1 MKILLLDT
9 IHGGGVLADRYPKE
23 DDSVTCVDVYKVT
36 PEEELQRLRDK
47 GYSVHREVPP
57 GEYDLVL
64 MPVHCPD
71 SFLEG
76 VTYGDRKFFSQ
87 AVGELLGNDRFRIEV
102 TGVKGKTGF
111 CGLLAHVLTAAGNKI
126 LLHSSKGRG
135 FWENG
140 RLSDE
145 EMVSIAPPHM
155 LTVPTDGYDIL
166 ICEVSLGGS
175 GKADIACIT
184 NLLEDYPIAANTR
197 VASDG
202 KMEILSGMNVVT
214 SDEVGFWK
222 TFEKGEV
229 RGYGDR
235 IKVLNNPGFGEALRI
250 RVDYGE
256 GFETDLD
263 SGYLALEYLDALEM
277 TVTVCDIMDI
287 PPESLK
293 EGLSTFKGMEG
304 RGGVYREN
312 GRWVVKERNPGI
324 SQRSVERTYETLKRM
339 NVLDDAVAVLDP
351 INRKVCSKL
360 DADAIIEISRE
371 YGVKLII
378 TDGSGTVPE
387 IPDTEGPLILF
398 VKEGYT

>member
-9 IHGGGVLADRYPKE
+9 VHGGGVLGDLYPKK

-36 PEEELQRLRDK
+36 PEEELLRLRNK
-47 GYSVHREVPP
+47 GCSVCREVPP

-76 VTYGDRKFFSQ
+76 VTYGERKFFSQ
-87 AVGELLGNDRFRIEV
+87 AVGELIENNRFRIEV
-102 TGVKGKTGF
+102 TGVKGKTSF
-111 CGLLAHVLTAAGNKI
+111 CGLLAHVLTVAGNKV

-140 RLSDE
+140 KLSHGE
-145 EMVSIAPPHM
+145 KVSIAPPHM
-155 LTVPTDGYDIL
+155 LTVPSEGYDIF

-197 VASDG
+197 KASDG
-202 KMEILSGMNVVT
+202 KKEILSETNVVP
-214 SDEVGFWK
+214 SGEVDFWK
-222 TFEKGEV
+222 TFGKGEV
-229 RGYGDR
+229 TGYGNR
-235 IKVLNNPGFGEALRI
+235 TKILNNPGLGESLRI

-256 GFETDLD
+256 GFEVSLR
-263 SGYLALEYLDALEM
+263 SGYLAREYVDAIEM
-277 TVTVCDIMDI
+277 TVTVCDLMNI
-287 PPESLK
+287 PTEALK
-293 EGLSTFKGMEG
+293 EALYTFKGMEG
-304 RGGVYREN
+304 RGEVYRDN

-324 SQRSVERTYETLKRM
+324 SLHSVERTYETLKGM
-339 NVLDDAVAVLDP
+339 NALNNAVAVLDP
-351 INRKVCSKL
+351 VSRKVCDKL
-360 DADAIIEISRE
+360 DANAIIEISRE
-371 YGVKLII
+371 YGVELIV
-378 TDGSGTVPE
+378 TDGSGIMPD
-387 IPDTEGPLILF
+387 IPDTDGPLILF